1 MNGIVILTTV
11 DSAELGR
18 KIANALVQTGLA
30 ACVNI
35 VPGVRSVYRWQGK
48 LCDEEELL
56 LVIKTT
62 AERFEDV
69 RRHIRGLHT
78 YQVPEVIS
86 LSIADGDSDYLCW
99 LRDQV
104 AGRDGASL
112 PAQARLMNQSGSVS
126 RRTTG
131 RRVTGF
137 SIAGRASPGRPG
149 FLLLCLRGP
158 SID

>member
-1 MNGIVILTTV
+1 MNEIVVLTTV

-18 KIANALVQTGLA
+18 KIASALVDAGLA

-35 VPGVRSVYRWQGK
+35 VPGVRSIYRWQGRV
-48 LCDEEELL
+48 CDEEELL

-69 RRHIRGLHT
+69 RRHIRSLHT

-86 LSIADGDSDYLCW
+86 LPIAGGDDDYISW

-104 AGRDGASL
+104 
-112 PAQARLMNQSGSVS
+112 
-126 RRTTG
+126 TG
-131 RRVTGF
+131 RG
-137 SIAGRASPGRPG
+137 A
-149 FLLLCLRGP
+149 
-158 SID
+158 